1 MEGNLLCSKPINL
14 NANLIQ
20 RYPCRNI
27 QDNVQHIS
35 GNCGLMK
42 LIHKINHHTQY
53 TLLSDLEVVCVT
65 SDHTPLAITHPKAS
79 IYP

>member
-20 RYPCRNI
+20 KYAYRNI

-42 LIHKINHHTQY
+42 LIYTINHHTQS
-53 TLLSDLEVVCVT
+53 TLWSDLEAVCIPP
-65 SDHTPLAITHPKAS
+65 DHAPLAITHPKAS

>member
-14 NANLIQ
+14 NVNLIQ
-20 RYPCRNI
+20 KYANRNI

-35 GNCGLMK
+35 GKCGLMK
-42 LIHKINHHTQY
+42 LIHKINHHTQS
-53 TLLSDLEVVCVT
+53 TLLSDLEVLCII
-65 SDHTPLAITHPKAS
+65 SDHTQLAITHSKAS